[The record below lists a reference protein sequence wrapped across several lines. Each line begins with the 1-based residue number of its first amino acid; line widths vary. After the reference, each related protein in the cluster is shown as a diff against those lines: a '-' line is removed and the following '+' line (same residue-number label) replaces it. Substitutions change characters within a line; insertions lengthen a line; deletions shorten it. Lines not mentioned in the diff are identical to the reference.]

1 MQVLDRL
8 RKVEKC
14 IKDKCARKWVAET
27 NAWKARLLGM
37 DEDLLTDLQGSLCCV
52 LFLKLGF
59 SMQISTQ
66 VPNFG
71 AAVPVAE

>member
-14 IKDKCARKWVAET
+14 IKDKCARKW
-27 NAWKARLLGM
+27 GM